1 MYIYYNIYTEERGRK
16 KDRREER
23 KWRRRSIT
31 RERESQLVRI
41 IVVKNQDRRNIER
54 NFLRGSHVSIGCL
67 RNQNQASPSFS
78 DIHALATD
86 GHGVRSIKMHS

>member
-41 IVVKNQDRRNIER
+41 IVVKNQDRRNIQR